1 MLLDRNA
8 PCSRCPASPAGARTK
23 SSTGLPSTL
32 RPESDGPSTQ
42 LDGQGPSQPPATPPE
57 PTLSTQSPPS
67 APLDTQ
73 LSAEDFFALDPEEVP
88 ESAAPILAGFLVSYT
103 DRMGRYWPLLQG
115 KTRLGRRGARPD
127 DGPEVPLDE
136 PTVSVEHAIIH
147 ASASPGRMKL
157 EDRGSRNGTYV
168 DGVRV
173 HPGQKVVL
181 RDGQLLTLGEFRAVV
196 KII

>member
-1 MLLDRNA
+1 MSDSPQAQARGTGGTLGDRK
-8 PCSRCPASPAGARTK
+8 K
-23 SSTGLPSTL
+23 SSAGLPSTL

-42 LDGQGPSQPPATPPE
+42 LDGHGPGLAPLTPPR

-88 ESAAPILAGFLVSYT
+88 ESAARILAGFLVSYA
-103 DRMGRYWPLLQG
+103 DRMGRYWPLSQG
-115 KTRLGRRGARPD
+115 KNRLGRRGARP
-127 DGPEVPLDE
+127 GSCLDISLEE
-136 PTVSVEHAIIH
+136 PTVSVEHAVIH

-157 EDRGSRNGTYV
+157 EDLGSRNGTYV
-168 DGVRV
+168 DGLRV
-173 HPGQKVVL
+173 LPGQKVEL
-181 RDGQLLTLGEFRAVV
+181 RDGQLLTLGEFRAII